1 MNFTP
6 SPLQALVI
14 FRLLFTGYEPKLS
27 EEKQLKRKSRDE
39 LIQAGFLELEKRG
52 RSQHIRLTDKAW
64 DWAAHN
70 LDTEISPRART
81 VDAFQ
86 ALLSKLKEYLSSNE
100 TPLVE
105 FLLPRSSESPLT
117 EEAGDNVEELIR
129 EAYYRLS
136 KGQDRVRVRLKDL
149 RANLQ
154 QVDRL
159 GLDKALLELQNQG
172 RLVLMHMDDPQ
183 ERTLADEEAAL
194 TIVGQK
200 RHIVYMG

>member
-14 FRLLFTGYEPKLS
+14 FRLLFTGHEPKLS

-100 TPLVE
+100 TLWSNSFCPD
-105 FLLPRSSESPLT
+105 LLS
-117 EEAGDNVEELIR
+117 
-129 EAYYRLS
+129 
-136 KGQDRVRVRLKDL
+136 
-149 RANLQ
+149 
-154 QVDRL
+154 
-159 GLDKALLELQNQG
+159 
-172 RLVLMHMDDPQ
+172 H
-183 ERTLADEEAAL
+183 
-194 TIVGQK
+194 
-200 RHIVYMG
+200 H